1 MTHGS
6 LRFPQGIPPISTG
19 YQSTGAAL
27 HRLAD
32 NYAKIAA
39 FGLSERLG
47 VWLGSLVF
55 PLGAA
60 CFLLGRKLC

>member
-1 MTHGS
+1 MAHGL
-6 LRFPQGIPPISTG
+6 LRFPQGIPPTG

-55 PLGAA
+55 PLGTA